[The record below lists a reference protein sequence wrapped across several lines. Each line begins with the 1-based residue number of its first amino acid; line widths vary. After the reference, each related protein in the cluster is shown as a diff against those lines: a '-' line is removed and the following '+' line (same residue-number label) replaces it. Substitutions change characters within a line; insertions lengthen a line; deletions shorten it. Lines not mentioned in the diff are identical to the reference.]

1 MKTKKDDLIGKTVM
15 NKEGLIIGKIRDI
28 YENKKIK
35 EIKTT
40 LIKPSKQINL
50 NTYKLNKQGEIIIPF
65 KSLTKVKNIFIFEEL
80 NQMINKAKKLH

>member
-15 NKEGLIIGKIRDI
+15 SKEGLIIGKIRDI
-28 YENKKIK
+28 DENKKIK

-50 NTYKLNKQGEIIIPF
+50 NTLKLNKQGEIIIPF

-80 NQMINKAKKLH
+80 NQMIGKLKKLH